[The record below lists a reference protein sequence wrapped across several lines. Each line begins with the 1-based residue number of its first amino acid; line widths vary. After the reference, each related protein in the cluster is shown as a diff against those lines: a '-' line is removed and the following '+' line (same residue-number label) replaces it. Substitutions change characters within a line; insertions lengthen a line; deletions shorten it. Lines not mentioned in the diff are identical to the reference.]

1 MNNPVIKKRRSLH
14 NTKYNRI
21 SVLGNKVLVIEF
33 SIFRDYLDRAILKLN
48 LNDATASSP
57 GDQLYRC
64 RAKLWYL
71 FSIHGVLNT
80 KLLRFAKHILQKVG
94 VWFPDF
100 PMLFA

>member
-1 MNNPVIKKRRSLH
+1 MSNQRIKKRRSLH

-21 SVLGNKVLVIEF
+21 SVLGNKTLIIEF
-33 SIFRDYLDRAILKLN
+33 SIFRDYVDRAISN
-48 LNDATASSP
+48 LSSRDASSP

-80 KLLRFAKHILQKVG
+80 KLLRFAKYILQKFG
-94 VWFPDF
+94 IWFPDF

>member
-14 NTKYNRI
+14 DTKYNRI

-33 SIFRDYLDRAILKLN
+33 SIFRDYLDRAISN
-48 LNDATASSP
+48 LNQRDAGSA

-80 KLLRFAKHILQKVG
+80 KLLRFAKYILQKMG
-94 VWFPDF
+94 VWFPDC
-100 PMLFA
+100 PLLFA